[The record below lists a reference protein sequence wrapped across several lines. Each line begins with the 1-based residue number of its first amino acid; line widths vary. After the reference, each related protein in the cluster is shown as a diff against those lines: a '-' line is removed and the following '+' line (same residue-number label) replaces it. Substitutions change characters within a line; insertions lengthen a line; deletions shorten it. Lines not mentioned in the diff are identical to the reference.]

1 MAFGTCSGVLCR
13 DNMADG
19 TDLGCGTTKT
29 RIHLQL
35 LHCLPA
41 YLRKLLSLSE
51 PWVLLIC

>member
-41 YLRKLLSLSE
+41 
-51 PWVLLIC
+51 